1 MKLALRLPQSTWEAR
16 AKDRVTRAT
25 DARRR
30 ALFQGRGAAFLISQ
44 IGAHSSRRW
53 NERVQS
59 VGLDSRAVMLLWNV
73 AVEEGRSQRELA
85 EALRLPGS
93 RVVALVDRLEAGGW
107 LRRRLST
114 TDRRTR
120 ALHLTPK
127 GRTLVDRIMDIAA
140 VHEDD
145 LTSGLRSRD
154 RSQLVGLLTRIA
166 RAQDL
171 IPTSHPDF

>member
-1 MKLALRLPQSTWEAR
+1 
-16 AKDRVTRAT
+16 
-25 DARRR
+25 
-30 ALFQGRGAAFLISQ
+30 
-44 IGAHSSRRW
+44 
-53 NERVQS
+53 
-59 VGLDSRAVMLLWNV
+59 LWNV
-73 AVEEGRSQRELA
+73 AIKEGRSQRELA

-114 TDRRTR
+114 NDRRTR

-127 GRTLVDRIMDIAA
+127 GQTLVDRIMDIAA
-140 VHEDD
+140 DHEDD
-145 LTSGLRSRD
+145 LMHGLRSQD
-154 RSQLVGLLTRIA
+154 RTQLVGLLTQIA

>member
-1 MKLALRLPQSTWEAR
+1 
-16 AKDRVTRAT
+16 VTRAT

-53 NERVQS
+53 NDRLQA

-73 AVEEGRSQRELA
+73 AIKEGRSQRELA

-107 LRRRLST
+107 LQRRLST
-114 TDRRTR
+114 NDRRTR
-120 ALHLTPK
+120 SLHLTRK
-127 GRTLVDRIMDIAA
+127 GHRLVDRIMDIAVA
-140 VHEDD
+140 HEDD
-145 LTSGLRSRD
+145 LTRGLRARD
-154 RSQLVGLLTRIA
+154 RTDLVELLMRIA